1 VADTEPRTST
11 DTAAWRVEALA
22 DQGDVSVD
30 TIRYYQ
36 KLGLLHPPERHG
48 RVAIY
53 NATHLERLLTIRRLS
68 DEGFSLN
75 QIERLLSGQ
84 VDPLFDALQ
93 SADRTVGFDQL
104 VELSGFPNDIVELA
118 VDAGLIRA
126 SPTAPSRF
134 DRDAVTMLTAGSA
147 LLEAGLPLEELLG
160 VAMRHAEQVE
170 QVVDDAIELFQR
182 HLEPTER
189 DRRADIV
196 AELVPLVSDLVAGH
210 FRQTLVD
217 RAGARLLARAQPISA
232 EGGTLPVGTAA
243 DQVHTTIEA
252 TRQRID
258 DVDPLLVFHAAAGRP
273 RAFWCVPE
281 AGVTIAAIGEAHLAS
296 SSEPT
301 DRFADISAELG
312 GLDIEVAGD
321 AGPPESEPLLLG
333 GLCFSDRS
341 IRRDPDWGP
350 FGAGRLTLPR
360 LQVART
366 PQGTFATTCGG
377 PMEIVVADELP
388 GDIGSVVEL
397 DHRTDAHFEQLVT
410 DALGAIEA
418 GELAKVVTARALATQ
433 ADLEITAVLDRL
445 RIRFPN
451 CATFAFEADG
461 TVFFGASPEQL
472 VARRGTRVET
482 MALAGTRPRHDH
494 PGLDAQLRASLLASP
509 KERLEHQMVVD
520 DIRATLR
527 NAGVTLDPNVQ
538 TGVLQLRRNQ
548 HLHTPIGGELTETA
562 STLDLVAALHPT
574 PAVAGLPRQSS
585 QDWIDDHE
593 AFDRGWYAAPV
604 GWTTLDGTGEFRVA
618 LRSALY
624 ADGVLT
630 LFAGGGI
637 VDGSVPSQEL
647 AETAVK
653 FEALLGALAVT
664 E

>member
-1 VADTEPRTST
+1 MADTNTEAPP
-11 DTAAWRVEALA
+11 AAWRVEALA
-22 DQGDVSVD
+22 EEGGVSVD

-36 KLGLLHPPERHG
+36 KLGLLHPPERQG

-53 NATHLERLLTIRRLS
+53 DATHLERLLTIRRLS
-68 DEGFSLN
+68 DEGFSLS
-75 QIERLLSGQ
+75 QIERLLEGE
-84 VDPLFDALQ
+84 VDPLFGALQ
-93 SADRTVGFDQL
+93 STDHTVSFDQL
-104 VELSGFPNDIVELA
+104 VELSGFPVEIVELA

-126 SPTAPSRF
+126 APTAPGRF
-134 DRDAVTMLTAGSA
+134 DREAVSMLTAGSA

-160 VAMRHAEQVE
+160 VAMGYAEQVE

-217 RAGARLLARAQPISA
+217 RASARLLAREQPIAA
-232 EGGTLPVGTAA
+232 EGGSLPDETEPASIRTKVA
-243 DQVHTTIEA
+243 A
-252 TRQRID
+252 TRRRIED
-258 DVDPLLVFHAAAGRP
+258 LDPLRVFRAAAGQP
-273 RAFWCVPE
+273 RALWCVPD
-281 AGVTIAAIGEAHLAS
+281 AGITIAAIGEAHLATS
-296 SSEPT
+296 TLPA

-312 GLDIEVAGD
+312 GLEIEVDGD

-333 GLCFSDRS
+333 GLCFSDRT
-341 IRRDPDWGP
+341 IARAPDWGP
-350 FGAGRLTLPR
+350 FGAGRLVLPR

-366 PQGTFATTCGG
+366 PQGTYATSCGPPG
-377 PMEIVVADELP
+377 EIPIADSLPAEFGRVAD
-388 GDIGSVVEL
+388 L
-397 DHRTDAHFEQLVT
+397 DHRTDDDFEQLVV
-410 DALGAIEA
+410 DALAAIEA
-418 GELAKVVTARALATQ
+418 GDLAKVVTARALPAS
-433 ADLEITAVLDRL
+433 AELEITAVLDRL
-445 RIRFPN
+445 RARFPN

-461 TVFFGASPEQL
+461 AIFFGASPEQL

-527 NAGVTLDPNVQ
+527 NAGVVLDPDAE

-548 HLHTPIGGELTETA
+548 HLHTPIAGELTAAA

-574 PAVAGLPRQSS
+574 PAVAGLPREAS
-585 QDWIDDHE
+585 QDWIDEHE

-604 GWTTLDGTGEFRVA
+604 GWTTVDGTGDFRVA

-624 ADGVLT
+624 RDGTLT

-637 VDGSVPSQEL
+637 VEGSVPGQEL

-653 FEALLGALAVT
+653 FEALLGALGVT